1 MIYTADTT
9 ICYVQILTAVLRQ
22 AAAVSLKYAEKQTL
36 FLRLTQRI
44 LEYDDWNVS
53 SYWKRIV
60 LV

>member
-1 MIYTADTT
+1 MILYRGHNNMLCANIDSRITAS
-9 ICYVQILTAVLRQ
+9 CGCQ
-22 AAAVSLKYAEKQTL
+22 LKIRGKQTL
-36 FLRLTQRI
+36 LLRLTQRI